1 MPKSLRNLEVLR
13 LIAGSFKSLEQ
24 ILVSQGSAF
33 NVLTVQAQCKPD
45 SSFVELPFMTDAE
58 ARFCAVKFRSLRH
71 FRLALQSCKSLR
83 TLCMLRTKCPHL
95 TSLDLELVKGVGDGA
110 DVRDSIS
117 EYLSKRENALSHR
130 TSRNIPLASS
140 FCRSFLHKDC
150 VESLAPM
157 HCSGA
162 DTIRALPKGT
172 LTAFEVVLDDLE
184 SLVRCDVTLLD
195 KLAVVDHRTHCVS
208 MSAKYISQTSTT
220 LASCQLPHLAVSGN
234 NIAESER
241 IATHAQFLLAAACIP
256 RLEELEITRLIVSG
270 PGWEIQGLL
279 QSCGGSLRRQALTR
293 CWTLAART
301 EAIARHCDRLEF
313 LLLWDD
319 KGFGIPVEDV
329 KSFEADV
336 QTIATVNGRLQNR
349 ARFVLEAREL
359 VALRPRARKKR
370 RIVASASAGTC
381 RG

>member
-1 MPKSLRNLEVLR
+1 
-13 LIAGSFKSLEQ
+13 
-24 ILVSQGSAF
+24 
-33 NVLTVQAQCKPD
+33 VQAQCKPD

-83 TLCMLRTKCPHL
+83 TLCILRTKCPHL
-95 TSLDLELVKGVGDGA
+95 TSLDLELFKGVGDGA

-130 TSRNIPLASS
+130 TSRNIPLTSS

-150 VESLAPM
+150 VEPLAPM
-157 HCSGA
+157 VCSGA
-162 DTIRALPKGT
+162 DSLRALPKGT
-172 LTAFEVVLDDLE
+172 LTEFEVVLDDLE

-195 KLAVVDHRTHCVS
+195 KLAVVDHGTHCVS

-220 LASCQLPHLAVSGN
+220 LASCPLPHLAVSGN

-241 IATHAQFLLAAACIP
+241 IATHAQFLRAAACIP
-256 RLEELEITRLIVSG
+256 RLEELEITRLIV
-270 PGWEIQGLL
+270 PGWEIQGIL
-279 QSCGGSLRRQALTR
+279 QSCGGSLRRLALTR

-301 EAIARHCDRLEF
+301 EAIARHCDSLEF
-313 LLLWDD
+313 LRLWDD

-336 QTIATVNGRLQNR
+336 QAIATANGRLQNR
-349 ARFVLEAREL
+349 ALFILEAREL
-359 VALRPRARKKR
+359 VALRPRALKKR
-370 RIVASASAGTC
+370 RIVALASARTC